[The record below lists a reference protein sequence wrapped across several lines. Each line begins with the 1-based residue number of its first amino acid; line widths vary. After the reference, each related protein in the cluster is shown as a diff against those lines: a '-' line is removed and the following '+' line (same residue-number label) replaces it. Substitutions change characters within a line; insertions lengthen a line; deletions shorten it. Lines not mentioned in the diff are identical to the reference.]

1 MSRLVARGVAASQDH
16 HSASQPGHG
25 AGDADDEESTMTTQT
40 GPESRRRGRSMNGG
54 TAGETTAREM
64 GDTSQTTTGATGTGA
79 TSTGKTQPEGDRLEQ
94 AATGLAD
101 QATRTA
107 EAQASN
113 MMTKAG
119 ETLDQVARAI
129 RDAGQGIR
137 QERPEIADIADT
149 TAQRVQDAST
159 YLREHDAREVID
171 SVQDYAR
178 RQPAVI
184 VAGGL
189 ALGLLAGR
197 FLRSGTPP
205 QTGSDA
211 NRMDYASR
219 DVTSRRSRSMQG
231 R

>member
-1 MSRLVARGVAASQDH
+1 
-16 HSASQPGHG
+16 
-25 AGDADDEESTMTTQT
+25 MTTQT
-40 GPESRRRGRSMNGG
+40 GAEPRRRGRGMNGGG
-54 TAGETTAREM
+54 TAGETTAAEPLE
-64 GDTSQTTTGATGTGA
+64 T
-79 TSTGKTQPEGDRLEQ
+79 TQPMTGGGMQQEGDRLQQ

-129 RDAGQGIR
+129 RDAGQGLR
-137 QERPEIADIADT
+137 EERPEIAGMADT
-149 TAQRVQDAST
+149 TAQRVQDASM
-159 YLREHDAREVID
+159 YLREHEAREVIN

-184 VAGGL
+184 IAGGL

-205 QTGSDA
+205 QMGGSA
-211 NRMDYASR
+211 NQADM
-219 DVTSRRSRSMQG
+219 TSRRARDTQRG
-231 R
+231 